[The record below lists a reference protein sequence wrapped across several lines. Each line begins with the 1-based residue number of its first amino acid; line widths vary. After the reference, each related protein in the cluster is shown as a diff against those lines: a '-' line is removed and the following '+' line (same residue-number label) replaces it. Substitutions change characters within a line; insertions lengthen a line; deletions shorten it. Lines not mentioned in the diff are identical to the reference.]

1 MLLDRRWLLRRRLL
15 LLDWLLSY
23 FGPTIISHRLLLL
36 SLGRIALLRKLL
48 LGWISSLLL
57 RRILSL
63 RRIILLRTDWRV
75 ATLLRLRIGVI
86 WLVGDILLHL
96 RGNLLHAGF
105 GMRTR
110 ASCRSMGCR
119 RGCTAMLE
127 DIYNGAD
134 EGCEE
139 EDADAPISYSF
150 PGKVN
155 SRGDRTKKLRTHTS

>member
-1 MLLDRRWLLRRRLL
+1 M
-15 LLDWLLSY
+15 LDWLLSY

-139 EDADAPISYSF
+139 EDADAPISYCF

-155 SRGDRTKKLRTHTS
+155 SRGDRTKKVRAHTP